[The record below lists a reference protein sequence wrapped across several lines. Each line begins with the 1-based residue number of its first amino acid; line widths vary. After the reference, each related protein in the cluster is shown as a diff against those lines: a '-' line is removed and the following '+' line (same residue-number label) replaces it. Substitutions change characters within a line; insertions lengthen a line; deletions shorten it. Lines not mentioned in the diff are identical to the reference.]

1 MYRQKF
7 MNNLTL
13 CFSNRKLKAAKEKLR
28 RLRDLVSMVQK
39 SPDVVHALPDDLADL
54 AAEFDSDDI
63 SALAVMSQQAA
74 AAGASRIAQQ
84 VSKDTFLPEIL

>member
-1 MYRQKF
+1 
-7 MNNLTL
+7 
-13 CFSNRKLKAAKEKLR
+13 
-28 RLRDLVSMVQK
+28 MVQK

-84 VSKDTFLPEIL
+84 VSKDTFLPEILWIYNFIGLANTICDDPAWSCPLLA